1 MEDIRIT
8 SGILRGR
15 KVRSPKLD
23 STHPMGSR
31 EKIALFNMI
40 GDFLP
45 DAVVLDAFAGSGALG
60 IEALS
65 RGAAKVVFVEKN
77 RKVAEVIR
85 DNLNSLNLSRN
96 SRLVACGASS
106 FSSDELFDII
116 IADPPYDNFRI
127 EEVSHLTK
135 FLKDYGVLVLSHP
148 EDTPVI
154 DGLKL
159 TKTRKYAGATL
170 SIYRK

>member
-40 GDFLP
+40 SDFLP

-85 DNLNSLNLSRN
+85 DNLNSLNLSHN
-96 SRLVACGASS
+96 SRLVICGVSS

-116 IADPPYDNFRI
+116 IADPPYDNFII
-127 EEVSHLTK
+127 EEIFHLTK

-148 EDTPVI
+148 GDTPVI